1 MVYHLTNVVWL
12 GPHRVIFCRPYQK
25 VVARKKLIFQRK
37 FSWHVET
44 AQKEE
49 LISTKGSTTT
59 QFMKKYILRNINRCD
74 NGLPFEECGLV
85 WTAQGN
91 IPPSIPENCCPED
104 FHRKFNPHVDTAR
117 KEQLI

>member
-1 MVYHLTNVVWL
+1 MIMVYHLTNVVWL

-59 QFMKKYILRNINRCD
+59 QFMKKYILRNINHCD
-74 NGLPFEECGLV
+74 NGLPLKNVVWCGPHRAIFRRPYQKIV
-85 WTAQGN
+85 AQNISTGN
-91 IPPSIPENCCPED
+91 LT
-104 FHRKFNPHVDTAR
+104 RM
-117 KEQLI
+117 LILLERSN